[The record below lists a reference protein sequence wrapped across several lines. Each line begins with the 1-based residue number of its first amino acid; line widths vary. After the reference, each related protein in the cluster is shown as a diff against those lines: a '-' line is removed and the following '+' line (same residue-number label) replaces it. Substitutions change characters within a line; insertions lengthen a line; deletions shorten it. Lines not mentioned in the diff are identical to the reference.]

1 MFTFCEVVTNVTV
14 GRIGTYDGHVICV
27 CFTNV
32 HDHFETPLKLFV
44 PILCK
49 HCEST
54 IVAVGGIRVKYKILH
69 LKLKTVTRTES
80 PVFFC
85 LQKLLFLS
93 PGKLPVGH
101 GAARAEGEDEMNQ

>member
-1 MFTFCEVVTNVTV
+1 MFCEVVTNVTV

-32 HDHFETPLKLFV
+32 RDRFETPLKLFV

-54 IVAVGGIRVKYKILH
+54 IVVVSGIRVKAPLLSRH
-69 LKLKTVTRTES
+69 LFITY
-80 PVFFC
+80 
-85 LQKLLFLS
+85 
-93 PGKLPVGH
+93 
-101 GAARAEGEDEMNQ
+101 

>member
-14 GRIGTYDGHVICV
+14 GRIGMYDGHVICV

-32 HDHFETPLKLFV
+32 RDCFETPLKLFV

-54 IVAVGGIRVKYKILH
+54 IVAVGGIRVKIFVYQQHFYDIRFENM
-69 LKLKTVTRTES
+69 V
-80 PVFFC
+80 
-85 LQKLLFLS
+85 LL
-93 PGKLPVGH
+93 PHV
-101 GAARAEGEDEMNQ
+101 

>member
-14 GRIGTYDGHVICV
+14 GRIGTYDGHIICV

-32 HDHFETPLKLFV
+32 HDRFETPLKLFV

-54 IVAVGGIRVKYKILH
+54 IVAVGGIRVNIMVDFFLIFLIYCGQRIGTHLH
-69 LKLKTVTRTES
+69 TNE
-80 PVFFC
+80 
-85 LQKLLFLS
+85 Q
-93 PGKLPVGH
+93 
-101 GAARAEGEDEMNQ
+101 E